1 MKSIYRGLAY
11 RIKLKIKRIIQQRNW
26 TQTEI
31 AEIMDMKQQTLNKT
45 LNNSSDLKISF
56 MEKFAKAAD
65 TSIGDLIPDSVRQN
79 NDDSSTDNANLEVV
93 DNITNNQDILEKL
106 SQFEHKLDLIYGYL
120 IEKDQK
126 K

>member
-1 MKSIYRGLAY
+1 MKSIYKGLAH

-31 AEIMDMKQQTLNKT
+31 AEIMDMKQQTLHKT

-65 TSIGDLIPDSVRQN
+65 TSIDDLMPDSVRQN
-79 NDDSSTDNANLEVV
+79 NDDSSTDNANVEVA
-93 DNITNNQDILEKL
+93 DNITSNQDLLEKL
-106 SQFEHKLDLIYGYL
+106 SQLEHKLNLIYGYL